1 MSFKNS
7 MNIDSIIVN
16 NFLDDPDAV
25 RSWVIDNS
33 KNGFLNFDIEG
44 SYPGKRTY
52 QLANIDYRSMVES
65 KLKQI
70 LPFKFEMDMKRSD
83 SYAYQVCLE
92 NEMTWVHVDSSHWA
106 GILYLTP
113 NAPLESGTLIYRE
126 EYKPILNKM
135 SLKIQRLA
143 LDSNKTK
150 TLDDE
155 DKISKEMDSL
165 MEGSNITDVTIQVN
179 NIYNRLL
186 LLRGSCLPHRSNIS
200 GFGNS
205 LENGRLTQVFFF
217 NEVI

>member
-7 MNIDSIIVN
+7 MNIDSIIVSD
-16 NFLDDPDAV
+16 FLDNPDAV

-70 LPFKFEMDMKRSD
+70 IPFKFEMNMEESD
-83 SYAYQVCLE
+83 SYAFQLCLE
-92 NEMTWVHVDSSHWA
+92 NEMTWVHVDSSDWA

-113 NAPLESGTLIYRE
+113 NAPLESGTLMYKE
-126 EYKPILNKM
+126 EYKPVLRKM
-135 SLKIQRLA
+135 SLKINRLA
-143 LDSNKTK
+143 LDLNKAK

-155 DKISKEMDSL
+155 DKIYKEMDSL
-165 MEGSNITDVTIQVN
+165 MEGFTEFTTQVN
-179 NIYNRLL
+179 NIYNRLI
-186 LLRGSCLPHRSNIS
+186 LLRGSCLPHRSNIP

-217 NEVI
+217 NEVTE